1 MNIKGTIKTIAD
13 IQTFD
18 SGFRKQEFVIETT
31 EDKFPQLVKFE
42 ITKDNI
48 EKFDPFLIEGGIV
61 NVHFNIRG
69 NEFNGKVYNS
79 LQCWKLE
86 N

>member
-31 EDKFPQLVKFE
+31 EDKFPQLIKFE
-42 ITKDNI
+42 IIKENI

-69 NEFNGKVYNS
+69 NEYNGKIYNS
-79 LQCWKLE
+79 LICWKLE